1 MILLA
6 QEQYDAPMGDFQES
20 YSRKIGAVIKAVD
33 AGRLKAELVDKSV
46 RRILVLERK
55 YDLFRRRPSTP
66 SMAEVTVGSPRHRQ
80 TELEIC
86 RWQLPPL
93 RTMVQYPSD

>member
-33 AGRLKAELVDKSV
+33 AGRLL
-46 RRILVLERK
+46 
-55 YDLFRRRPSTP
+55 
-66 SMAEVTVGSPRHRQ
+66 GG
-80 TELEIC
+80 
-86 RWQLPPL
+86 
-93 RTMVQYPSD
+93 